1 MPAFPNRKLLS
12 LSEEEDMVF
21 EAARTYWKF
30 MFRPAKSDRVDDGI
44 GDESASHL
52 AGVIA
57 TRINEV
63 MLGLSKLRF
72 VEYSAHDTTILAL
85 ASILGIDIDAPDFLG
100 HFTFELYRRRSRVEL
115 PTPWMIRVGYDPSPQ
130 SVPTRFRSI
139 KLPLD
144 GTWRSGI
151 FLRRVA

>member
-1 MPAFPNRKLLS
+1 
-12 LSEEEDMVF
+12 
-21 EAARTYWKF
+21 

-100 HFTFELYRRRSRVEL
+100 HFTFELYRRRSREEL
-115 PTPWMIRVGYDPSPQ
+115 PTPWMIRVGYDPSPH
-130 SVPTRFRSI
+130 SVRSVRLGRSVVSFVVFAFSYFSRTSTLEQHTGTHSI
-139 KLPLD
+139 SLD
-144 GTWRSGI
+144 QTSFGWNISQMG
-151 FLRRVA
+151 